1 MNDTT
6 KNQTTGTHS
15 GGAGKSGDAER
26 RNIGSK
32 ARQEVPLKDTG
43 GETSGT
49 REKNEVAK
57 NFEKP
62 AGWTNDPVPEP
73 KAVDPEKDEPREK
86 SPTRYGDWEKDGIA
100 WDF

>member
-1 MNDTT
+1 MTEK
-6 KNQTTGTHS
+6 KN
-15 GGAGKSGDAER
+15 
-26 RNIGSK
+26 IPSK
-32 ARQEVPLKDTG
+32 ARTTADVEDTG

-49 REKNEVAK
+49 KQKNEAAK

-62 AGWTNDPVPEP
+62 ASWSNDPVPEP
-73 KAVDPEKDEPREK
+73 KAGDPEKDEPREK